1 MKSVLISIKHK
12 YCELIKYGKKTIE
25 VRKSKPKLQTPFKCY
40 IYECLGKRL
49 YNDYFDN
56 EGCGKVIG
64 EFVCDNVDAIAYAEN
79 GHIHIKE
86 KGTCLSIQDLTEYY
100 EGSKLYGW
108 HISNLKIYAEP
119 KYLREFMVVDKN
131 RLKACPYRER
141 IYQNP
146 EYCNGNYLLG
156 GYSCSKVKEPDFDD
170 IDFCKGGCPD
180 VFKPLTRPPQSWCYV
195 EVEE

>member
-1 MKSVLISIKHK
+1 MKSVLMSIKPK
-12 YCELIKYGKKTIE
+12 YCELIASGKKTIE

-64 EFVCDNVDAIAYAEN
+64 EFVCDNVEAIAYAEN

-119 KYLREFMVVDKN
+119 KKLSEFKKYNRECWYANLGLAKRD
-131 RLKACPYRER
+131 CPEC
-141 IYQNP
+141 QNKQ
-146 EYCNGNYLLG
+146 C
-156 GYSCSKVKEPDFDD
+156 F
-170 IDFCKGGCPD
+170 
-180 VFKPLTRPPQSWCYV
+180 LTRPPQSWCYV
-195 EVEE
+195 EV